1 MADSFD
7 FRDMLMDPSIPFEQI
22 PFEGI
27 VFGDFDSR
35 KEGWFLTAREAPTP
49 GEQEVI
55 ENVPF
60 RQGNFDFSEYNG
72 DRFFKQR
79 EIKYTLMYF
88 GENGNYADRKSI
100 EQEIKR
106 QLMPQTITELY
117 DTHDTI
123 YHWKGKVKSVEVEDD
138 EKYGTLT
145 ATVVFDCYPFAI
157 RNHDE
162 FDDLWDEVYFPHWIF
177 MDKRYEING
186 KTTVNYHN
194 IGSRMV
200 EVTLKVVSGSVS
212 YGGMTINS
220 GSSKFISVPKGK
232 HDIEFDGNGVIELS
246 AVREEMI

>member
-7 FRDMLMDPSIPFEQI
+7 FRDMLSDPDVPFEQI
-22 PFEGI
+22 PLEGI

-35 KEGWFLTAREAPTP
+35 KEGWFLTARDAPTP
-49 GEQEVI
+49 AEQEVV

-60 RQGNFDFSEYNG
+60 RQGVFDFSEYNG

-88 GENGNYADRKSI
+88 GENGKYDDRKSI
-100 EQEIKR
+100 EQDIKR

-117 DTHDTI
+117 DTHDEL
-123 YHWKGKVKSVEVEDD
+123 YHWRGKVKSIDVEDD

-145 ATVVFDCYPFAI
+145 ATVTFDCYPFAI

-162 FDDLWDEVYFPHWIF
+162 FDDIWDEVYFPHWVF
-177 MDKRYEING
+177 MHRRYTING
-186 KTTVNYHN
+186 KTTITYCN
-194 IGSRMV
+194 IGSHMV
-200 EVTLKVVSGSVS
+200 EASLKVISGSVTHN
-212 YGGMTINS
+212 GTTIDS
-220 GSSKFISVPKGK
+220 SSSKSISVPKGA

>member
-106 QLMPQTITELY
+106 QLMPQTIY
-117 DTHDTI
+117 
-123 YHWKGKVKSVEVEDD
+123 
-138 EKYGTLT
+138 
-145 ATVVFDCYPFAI
+145 
-157 RNHDE
+157 
-162 FDDLWDEVYFPHWIF
+162 
-177 MDKRYEING
+177 
-186 KTTVNYHN
+186 
-194 IGSRMV
+194 
-200 EVTLKVVSGSVS
+200 
-212 YGGMTINS
+212 
-220 GSSKFISVPKGK
+220 
-232 HDIEFDGNGVIELS
+232 
-246 AVREEMI
+246 